1 LTRAPAQP
9 RENPQPRFQSRPLSS
24 RDLAKFFAD
33 SAASLIVLRVI
44 GWIAYFLRLAWSLLS
59 WDTGKA
65 LLQWRGRGGRGSCQ
79 SPSDSGRSS
88 LSSVADHTPDAC
100 WPAAGWTAAPDPEK
114 RSIPLVG
121 AGTLAPAEYRVF
133 SSAARPQQVWFWHL
147 FGGRPATFADPCNL
161 VERFGLAW
169 RYGFRRD
176 GDQLFVRVSSN
187 RPWTEFAAQPFL
199 AETFTRLQSLGR

>member
-1 LTRAPAQP
+1 
-9 RENPQPRFQSRPLSS
+9 
-24 RDLAKFFAD
+24 
-33 SAASLIVLRVI
+33 
-44 GWIAYFLRLAWSLLS
+44 
-59 WDTGKA
+59 
-65 LLQWRGRGGRGSCQ
+65 
-79 SPSDSGRSS
+79 
-88 LSSVADHTPDAC
+88 
-100 WPAAGWTAAPDPEK
+100 
-114 RSIPLVG
+114 VG

-176 GDQLFVRVSSN
+176 GDQLFARVSSN
-187 RPWTEFAAQPFL
+187 RPWTEFATQPFL